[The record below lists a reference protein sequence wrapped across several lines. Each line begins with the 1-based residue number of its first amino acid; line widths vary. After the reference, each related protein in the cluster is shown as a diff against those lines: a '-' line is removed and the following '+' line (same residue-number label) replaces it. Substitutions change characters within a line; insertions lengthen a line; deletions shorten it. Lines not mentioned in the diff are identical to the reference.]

1 MTQVFADHTQ
11 QAVQRMRA
19 RGDGGRR
26 VIDMQDVFYR
36 FTMDS
41 IGCIAFGKSLGCLQV
56 NSNSQRLT
64 EQNKMP
70 HSRAK
75 AAVDSAGLFFSPSCE

>member
-56 NSNSQRLT
+56 NSNSQ
-64 EQNKMP
+64 
-70 HSRAK
+70 
-75 AAVDSAGLFFSPSCE
+75 

>member
-1 MTQVFADHTQ
+1 MTKVFADHTQ
-11 QAVQRMRA
+11 QAVERMRA

-26 VIDMQDVFYR
+26 VIDMQDLFYR

-56 NSNSQRLT
+56 
-64 EQNKMP
+64 
-70 HSRAK
+70 
-75 AAVDSAGLFFSPSCE
+75 